1 MIFVYIES
9 PTGSQCSFLPIFKIH
24 IMSFRILLF
33 TLLFFSIQQQVKAQE
48 IQTENVFLIT
58 FDGLRWQELFGGADS
73 MLIADIDFVK
83 DTTELKKLF
92 WRTTKE
98 ERRETLFPFIWN
110 TIAQEGQIHGNR
122 WYDNKVNCTNVF
134 WFSYPGYNEILTGYS
149 DPDIRTNNKIYNPN
163 ETILEFTNNKKQFK
177 GKVAAFGS
185 WDVFPY
191 IINDKRSGIPVN
203 AGFRSAEHDN
213 LSHVEQL
220 LNRLQPTIPSPWA
233 TVRLDAFTHNYALEH
248 IKKEQP
254 NLVYISYG
262 ETDDFAHDGRYDHY
276 LKSAHQTDAWIKE
289 LWDFVQSHPQYKDK
303 TTFIITTDHGRG
315 AYPNPKGEWKS
326 HGKTYDGSNAIW
338 LMAIGPD
345 TPVLGEVKR
354 SAQLWQNQVAQTV
367 AILLSLNY
375 KGDRYE
381 CGKYVKSI
389 VKK

>member
-1 MIFVYIES
+1 
-9 PTGSQCSFLPIFKIH
+9 
-24 IMSFRILLF
+24 MSFRVSLL
-33 TLLFFSIQQQVKAQE
+33 TLLFFLIQQHVKAQE

-73 MLIADIDFVK
+73 TLITDIDFVK

-92 WRTTKE
+92 WRATKE
-98 ERRETLFPFIWN
+98 ERRKTLFPFIWS
-110 TIAQEGQIHGNR
+110 TIAKEGQIHGNR
-122 WYDNKVNCTNVF
+122 WHDNKVNCTNVF

-149 DPDIRTNNKIYNPN
+149 DPEIRTNNKIYNPN
-163 ETILEFTNNKKQFK
+163 ETILEFANNKKQFK

-203 AGFRSAEHDN
+203 AGFRSAESDN
-213 LSHVEQL
+213 LSNVEQL

-248 IKKEQP
+248 LKKEQP

-289 LWDFVQSHPQYKDK
+289 LWDFVQSHPQYKNK
-303 TTFIITTDHGRG
+303 TTFVITTDHGRG

-345 TPVLGEVKR
+345 TPVLGEVKK

-367 AILLSLNY
+367 AMLLGLDY
-375 KGDRYE
+375 QGDRYE
-381 CGKYVKSI
+381 CGKYVKNI
-389 VKK
+389 IKE